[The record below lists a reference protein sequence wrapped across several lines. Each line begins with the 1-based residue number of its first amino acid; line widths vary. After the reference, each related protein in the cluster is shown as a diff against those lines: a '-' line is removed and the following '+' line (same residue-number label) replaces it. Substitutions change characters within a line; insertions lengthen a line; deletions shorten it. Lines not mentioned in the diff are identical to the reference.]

1 MFLND
6 LATGIKDLNCGIEID
21 TGELSIL
28 QYADDIV
35 LMAPSV
41 KNLQKMLNFV
51 AEWCQKWRM
60 AINIDKTKVVHFRNK
75 CVNRTMYKF
84 SLVNSTLEPVS
95 QYKYL
100 GGFFSSLV

>member
-6 LATGIKDLNCGIEID
+6 LATGIKDSNCGIEID

-51 AEWCQKWRM
+51 AEWCQK
-60 AINIDKTKVVHFRNK
+60 
-75 CVNRTMYKF
+75 
-84 SLVNSTLEPVS
+84 
-95 QYKYL
+95 
-100 GGFFSSLV
+100 